1 MLPGGVFGNRSALP
15 ILTFDISDVSVY
27 QAWAE
32 DETNFL
38 PCQRFFGCFYYHRK
52 LRDLILQHV
61 NRRFGITPGDRAIH
75 FLASS
80 IGGTVYSM
88 SKKASI
94 SKRGGQPTGPLRDA
108 ISHENSTLK
117 ASPSTGDIDPLD
129 VFDVLL
135 PACENS
141 STAGFAPLRTP
152 AIESRKATSAHQTF
166 APERSLQPIGAALSQ
181 GLVGDSISS
190 TSDQIELIES
200 LRYWES
206 ELRQIESD
214 LQHKVDDLA
223 ARRRAFAR
231 EIRSRRRDHQQSAKT
246 ISGSDQTS
254 EITANTDA
262 RLAEMQ
268 SQIEMLVMLLRDA
281 WPTSSNQ
288 SDDQS
293 HRRPLDGLA
302 TTGLA
307 AAGNHD
313 EAFLVEIDSLKSQL
327 ESLVEQNNQLA
338 TELAHLTV
346 QRTVDQSSDAAASM
360 SWEERKELLYRQFES
375 EDNGL
380 PVNPEQLTS
389 EQCSRLN
396 HEMACM
402 QQELRAREN
411 EVAELRSLLEQR
423 PEVQD
428 HDLAVGAAAITRL
441 FDDDEL
447 IREERSR
454 LKEIQAEWE
463 TKFRDMEIAASI
475 ERASL
480 ARERRQLE
488 CQNAELEEQLA
499 HLKQELRQESI
510 AGPSQPRRW
519 FAKLGLS
526 E

>member
-1 MLPGGVFGNRSALP
+1 MSNNA
-15 ILTFDISDVSVY
+15 SV
-27 QAWAE
+27 
-32 DETNFL
+32 
-38 PCQRFFGCFYYHRK
+38 
-52 LRDLILQHV
+52 
-61 NRRFGITPGDRAIH
+61 
-75 FLASS
+75 
-80 IGGTVYSM
+80 
-88 SKKASI
+88 
-94 SKRGGQPTGPLRDA
+94 SKRGGQATGPLRDA
-108 ISHENSTLK
+108 ISDDGAGLK
-117 ASPSTGDIDPLD
+117 ALTSLGDIDPLD
-129 VFDVLL
+129 VFDALL
-135 PACENS
+135 PVCDEPRRVS
-141 STAGFAPLRTP
+141 RVPLPRQTVGPQEVFAAPQ
-152 AIESRKATSAHQTF
+152 SKASHG
-166 APERSLQPIGAALSQ
+166 SLKSIAASVTQ
-181 GLVGDSISS
+181 GLNVDSVSLAPNAV
-190 TSDQIELIES
+190 ELIEL

-206 ELRQIESD
+206 GLREAEAALQQKAED
-214 LQHKVDDLA
+214 LS
-223 ARRRAFAR
+223 ARRREFAKEVR
-231 EIRSRRRDHQQSAKT
+231 VQRRNRQQAATMFAS
-246 ISGSDQTS
+246 SDQAS
-254 EITANTDA
+254 ESTASADA

-268 SQIEMLVMLLRDA
+268 SQIEMLVLLLRDA
-281 WPTSSNQ
+281 WPVSGSESSDRSLGGAATVDGAA
-288 SDDQS
+288 SD
-293 HRRPLDGLA
+293 
-302 TTGLA
+302 
-307 AAGNHD
+307 NHD
-313 EAFLVEIDSLKSQL
+313 ALLAEIDSLKSQL

-360 SWEERKELLYRQFES
+360 SWEERKELLYRQFEC

-380 PVNPEQLTS
+380 PFNPEQLTS

-428 HDLAVGAAAITRL
+428 RDLAVGAAAITRL

-463 TKFRDMEIAASI
+463 AKFRDMEIAASI

-510 AGPSQPRRW
+510 AGPAQTRRW
-519 FAKLGLS
+519 FAKLGLG